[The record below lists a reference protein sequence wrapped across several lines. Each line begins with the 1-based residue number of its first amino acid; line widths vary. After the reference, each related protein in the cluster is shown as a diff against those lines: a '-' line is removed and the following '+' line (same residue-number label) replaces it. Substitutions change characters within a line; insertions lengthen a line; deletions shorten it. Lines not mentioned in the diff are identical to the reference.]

1 MSEWRN
7 RTTRLVRDGVKVSVM
22 SYKDNFGNGWRT
34 LFTVHAEDN
43 PVISHIEKE
52 WRDADSHHDKR
63 VHVAELMGYRAFSE
77 AINGKEKAPEA
88 AANAPSTSTLCRL
101 HAT

>member
-52 WRDADSHHDKR
+52 WRDADSHHDKL

-77 AINGKEKAPEA
+77 AINGKEKAPETARA
-88 AANAPSTSTLCRL
+88 AQS
-101 HAT
+101 ATTKC